1 MIWIL
6 LLVVVV
12 LVGYFA
18 WKSTEVVPTIKLPAA
33 PKIVEP
39 VMVEPVKDESATET
53 HIISEA
59 PAAEVKKV
67 RKKYG
72 GKVKKQK

>member
-39 VMVEPVKDESATET
+39 VMVEPVKDESA
-53 HIISEA
+53 
-59 PAAEVKKV
+59 AAEVKKV